1 MGHLPRLHGL
11 CATLPWPCATDPW
24 ATGGWLH
31 GPCATAPWATCDGS
45 MGHRRLASCR
55 ARAPRHCRL
64 STPPSSRDG
73 GVERLLL
80 RSLGGGGA
88 PTGASLH
95 LRPPLRRRRPRREY
109 ADCTYVSDCAV
120 CGPRVRACRGGR
132 PRWRSAP
139 RTALQR
145 SRTPLTA
152 IATAAALA
160 PSTWVDSAGRSRLL
174 GFRHGFRSAPI
185 SRRDVQMDVRG
196 PTLIATTAAPARS
209 SNRLIAPTAPTR
221 HGHCGPRMTMTRSPH
236 GSPCRAVGC

>member
-1 MGHLPRLHGL
+1 M
-11 CATLPWPCATDPW
+11 AM
-24 ATGGWLH
+24 
-31 GPCATAPWATCDGS
+31 CDGS
-45 MGHRRLASCR
+45 MGHRRLAPWAMCDGSMGHVR
-55 ARAPRHCRL
+55 RL
-64 STPPSSRDG
+64 HGPQTAGKLPCTTTLSSLDAAVVTRRRRRETSFAFPS
-73 GVERLLL
+73 
-80 RSLGGGGA
+80 GGGA

-95 LRPPLRRRRPRREY
+95 LRLPLRRRRPRREY
-109 ADCTYVSDCAV
+109 ADCTYVSDCCAV

-196 PTLIATTAAPARS
+196 PTLIATTAA
-209 SNRLIAPTAPTR
+209 RLGVPT
-221 HGHCGPRMTMTRSPH
+221 G
-236 GSPCRAVGC
+236 

>member
-1 MGHLPRLHGL
+1 MGHVRRLHGPR
-11 CATLPWPCATDPW
+11 ATAPW
-24 ATGGWLH
+24 ATGGWQAAVH
-31 GPCATAPWATCDGS
+31 HDTVVSRRRRRHATAA
-45 MGHRRLASCR
+45 
-55 ARAPRHCRL
+55 
-64 STPPSSRDG
+64 SRDFFC
-73 GVERLLL
+73 VPF
-80 RSLGGGGA
+80 GGGA

-109 ADCTYVSDCAV
+109 ADCTYVSDCCAV

-209 SNRLIAPTAPTR
+209 SNRLIAPTAPTQ
-221 HGHCGPRMTMTRSPH
+221 HGHCGPRSPH
-236 GSPCRAVGC
+236 GSPCRVVGC